1 MPVVL
6 GWYIFLSFSL
16 GLLHA
21 KSDRLCRYVCLSVFK
36 NPTVAGPIFFQFYVV
51 EFKFGY
57 NRTKLS
63 DPLVTIGQKYRTL
76 LLQSDKNI
84 RPFGYNRTKISDPLV
99 TIGQEY
105 QTLWLQSDK
114 NIRPFGYNRTKISD
128 PLVTIGQKYRTLHMD
143 ICVCVIYS

>member
-21 KSDRLCRYVCLSVFK
+21 KSDRLCRYVCLSVLKKSDCSWTDF
-36 NPTVAGPIFFQFYVV
+36 
-51 EFKFGY
+51 
-57 NRTKLS
+57 LS
-63 DPLVTIGQKYRTL
+63 ILCCRVQVW
-76 LLQSDKNI
+76 LQSDKTI
-84 RPFGYNRTKISDPLV
+84 RPFGYNRTKISDPFV
-99 TIGQEY
+99 TIGQKY

-128 PLVTIGQKYRTLHMD
+128 PSYGHLRMCYLFMN
-143 ICVCVIYS
+143 ICLDL